1 MVETIRFIPF
11 DKIIFYENYKGDRLE
26 TLINNMGDKK
36 ILINPPVAV
45 QIQSNQYL
53 ILRGKYR
60 AMALSKLRCMNITAQ
75 IVDEQCIKISSW
87 LHQLPKNNELIMR
100 FQENRDFYFSEKK
113 LAHHKYMVK
122 MYIEDKIYYLYND
135 IKGDIEEVIPLLNS
149 IMEKYDK
156 NYKYKKII
164 KEEYTSNSNYITLEF
179 PKFSMQEIITL
190 VNKGML
196 FPENIVRYIFNVE
209 ILQNLMIPINVIRS
223 PEAFE
228 FEWRE
233 ILDKLLKSV

>member
-135 IKGDIEEVIPLLNS
+135 IKGDIGEVIPLLNS

-209 ILQNLMIPINVIRS
+209 MLQNLMIPINVIRS

>member
-149 IMEKYDK
+149 IMEK
-156 NYKYKKII
+156 
-164 KEEYTSNSNYITLEF
+164 
-179 PKFSMQEIITL
+179 
-190 VNKGML
+190 
-196 FPENIVRYIFNVE
+196 
-209 ILQNLMIPINVIRS
+209 
-223 PEAFE
+223 
-228 FEWRE
+228 
-233 ILDKLLKSV
+233 

>member
-209 ILQNLMIPINVIRS
+209 MLQNLMIPINVIRS

>member
-60 AMALSKLRCMNITAQ
+60 AMALSKLRCMNITSQ

-209 ILQNLMIPINVIRS
+209 MLQNLMIPINVIRS